1 MSTSAPRGSKVA
13 IDEASYQVDRDR
25 MLRAIRL
32 LQMIAGVLSL
42 LVAGMVVALYQ
53 ISAQAERSV
62 SEVNKIRAG
71 IQDVFQQNLPL
82 IAQINEGLSN
92 AVPQAEQLNKAL
104 KSGGELDQRIN
115 DAMDRAEQRV
125 PAAIEDY
132 LRNNMARLLSEA
144 QSRAA
149 QIKRP

>member
-32 LQMIAGVLSL
+32 LQIMAGMLSL

-82 IAQINEGLSN
+82 IAEINEGLSK